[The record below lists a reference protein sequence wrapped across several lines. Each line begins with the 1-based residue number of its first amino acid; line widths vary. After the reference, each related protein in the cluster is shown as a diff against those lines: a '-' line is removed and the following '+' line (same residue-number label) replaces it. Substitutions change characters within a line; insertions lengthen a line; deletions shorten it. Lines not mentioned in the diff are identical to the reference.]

1 MAQVA
6 DSDDGGTRMLIVRAG
21 GRLCGLPLSSVVEI
35 MRPLPVQAL
44 AGLPAYLRGLA
55 VIRGQPLPVV
65 DVSTLLAGV
74 ADDRIGRFLTMRGEG
89 RPFSL
94 AVEAVLGMRAV
105 DRTGLRAIPELREPA
120 RELVDS
126 VGALGTEL
134 LTVLKASRAFS
145 DEMWAG
151 IHQAQGPRS

>member
-6 DSDDGGTRMLIVRAG
+6 DNDSGTLMLIVRAA
-21 GRLCGLPLSSVVEI
+21 GRLCGLPLTSVVEI

-55 VIRGQPLPVV
+55 VIRGQPIPVV

-74 ADDRIGRFLTMRGEG
+74 AGDRIGRFLTMRGEG

-94 AVEAVLGMRAV
+94 AVEAVLGMRTV
-105 DRTGLRAIPELREPA
+105 DRGALRAIPELREPA

-134 LTVLKASRAFS
+134 LTVLKASRAFA

-151 IHQAQGPRS
+151 IHQAQGPKA